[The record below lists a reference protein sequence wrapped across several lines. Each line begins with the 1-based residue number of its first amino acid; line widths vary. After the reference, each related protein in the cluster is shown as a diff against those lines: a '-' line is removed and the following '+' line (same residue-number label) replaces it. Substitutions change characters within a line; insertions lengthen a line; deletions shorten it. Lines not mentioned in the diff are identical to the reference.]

1 MSWRDP
7 MGRAF
12 GSVAFT
18 AVLLYVVYNVGVVA
32 MQTASRALELE
43 GKVSESTVLVY
54 RFIWF
59 TVAVVAAMLA
69 INFCRAVMA
78 RVMKR
83 PRAYVVK
90 FRPAHIPASIG
101 QAVTQGGQT
110 ACIVSAAGLLTG
122 QFQSNLSLII
132 LPIWTVVVEII
143 VWSVRMSVELSRA
156 GKEGRDRKVIERP
169 SLKALLGSAAY
180 GLIGTFTIGGG
191 SLGNGS
197 IGLGIGLMVASGFFT
212 AWLQQFTQVS
222 VRALGKQVRK
232 NLRVQ
237 HPEASEDELEQLFK
251 ALPDREK
258 KESSFTTALWQNG
271 LPAVLLLPLLFT
283 PVAGLEQAELV
294 GPASIGWKSFLILL
308 AVPAFSLAQQVALY
322 GSLRIAPDETLPKSR
337 LALLRGSQ
345 VILGGFTDAAFF
357 SVRFT
362 GGDWLVSAV
371 IFVTMIATFR
381 FAGRRKQKGGDDK
394 RS

>member
-1 MSWRDP
+1 

-18 AVLLYVVYNVGVVA
+18 AVALYIVYNAGVVG

-43 GKVSESTVLVY
+43 GVVTESTVLVY

-69 INFCRAVMA
+69 INTYRAAKA
-78 RVMKR
+78 RVTKQ
-83 PRAYVVK
+83 PQHYVK
-90 FRPAHIPASIG
+90 FRPAHIPASLG

-110 ACIVSAAGLLTG
+110 ACIVTAAGMLTG

-143 VWSVRMSVELSRA
+143 VWKVRMSAELKRA
-156 GKEGRDRKVIERP
+156 RKEDRDAKVIERP

-180 GLIGTFTIGGG
+180 AVIGAFTINGG

-197 IGLGIGLMVASGFFT
+197 IGLGIVLMLASGFFT

-222 VRALGKQVRK
+222 VRALGKKVRED
-232 NLRVQ
+232 LRAQ
-237 HPEASEDELEQLFK
+237 HRNASENEIERLFD
-251 ALPDREK
+251 ALPNREK
-258 KESSFTTALWQNG
+258 KESNFTTALWQNG

-283 PVAGLEQAELV
+283 SIGGLEQAELV
-294 GPASIGWKSFLILL
+294 GPASIGWKYFLILL

-322 GSLRIAPDETLPKSR
+322 GSLRAAPDDTMPKSR

-345 VILGGFTDAAFF
+345 VILGGFSDAVFF
-357 SVRFT
+357 SVRFA

-371 IFVTMIATFR
+371 IFVTMSASFWY
-381 FAGRRKQKGGDDK
+381 AGRRKRNDGDDK
-394 RS
+394 KS

>member
-1 MSWRDP
+1 

-12 GSVAFT
+12 GSVAFMT
-18 AVLLYVVYNVGVVA
+18 VFLYIVYNAGVVG

-43 GKVSESTVLVY
+43 GTVSQSTVWVY

-59 TVAVVAAMLA
+59 TAAVVGTMFA
-69 INFCRAVMA
+69 INICRAVMA
-78 RVMKR
+78 RLTKR
-83 PRAYVVK
+83 PQHYVK

-110 ACIVSAAGLLTG
+110 MCIVLAAGMLTG

-132 LPIWTVVVEII
+132 LPIWTVIVEVI
-143 VWSVRMSVELSRA
+143 VWKVLVRTERTRA
-156 GKEGRDRKVIERP
+156 RKEGRDAKVIERP

-180 GLIGTFTIGGG
+180 AVIGAFTIGGG

-222 VRALGKQVRK
+222 VRALGKKVRE

-237 HPEASEDELEQLFK
+237 HPNASDNEIEQLFT
-251 ALPDREK
+251 ALPNREK
-258 KESSFTTALWQNG
+258 KESNLTTALWQNG
-271 LPAVLLLPLLFT
+271 LPAVLLLPLLFM

-322 GSLRIAPDETLPKSR
+322 GSLRIAPDDTMPKSR

-345 VILGGFTDAAFF
+345 VILGGFSDAVFF

-371 IFVTMIATFR
+371 IFVTMGVSFW
-381 FAGRRKQKGGDDK
+381 FAGRRKQKGEDDK
-394 RS
+394 KS